1 MKKMAVCNGLIV
13 QESKD
18 KYLEQDFRLLAIKS
32 SFVDYK
38 RNIFEN
44 INQIKV
50 FFTHKTLTNLNK
62 IFRHECQLFLLEKTS
77 SKVVSSN

>member
-1 MKKMAVCNGLIV
+1 MDWTQKGKVSNYFGLWCKKVAICNGLIV
-13 QESKD
+13 KESKD

-50 FFTHKTLTNLNK
+50 FSFLLK
-62 IFRHECQLFLLEKTS
+62 IF
-77 SKVVSSN
+77 

>member
-1 MKKMAVCNGLIV
+1 MAVGNGLNV

-18 KYLEQDFRLLAIKS
+18 KYLEQDLCLLAIKI

-50 FFTHKTLTNLNK
+50 FFY
-62 IFRHECQLFLLEKTS
+62 S
-77 SKVVSSN
+77 

>member
-1 MKKMAVCNGLIV
+1 MAVCNGHIV

-18 KYLEQDFRLLAIKS
+18 KYLEQDFCLLAIKS
-32 SFVDYK
+32 SLVDYK

-50 FFTHKTLTNLNK
+50 FFTHKG
-62 IFRHECQLFLLEKTS
+62 LFINDVITRGGGGGLPKDDQ
-77 SKVVSSN
+77 